1 MKSLHPA
8 PRAARGFTLIELMVV
23 VVIIGVLAAIA
34 LPAYQDRV
42 VSTRRNAAKACIL
55 ERSQFLER
63 FYTTNLTYVGAN
75 PPPCQSQGDLAAFYT
90 FGQVL
95 AARTYT
101 VTATPIGQQLA
112 RDTKCGTLSINNTG
126 VKTKTGSESVD
137 FCW

>member
-8 PRAARGFTLIELMVV
+8 PRASRGFTLIELLVV
-23 VVIIGVLAAIA
+23 VLIIGVLAAIA

-42 VSTRRNAAKACIL
+42 MTTRRNAAKACIL

-63 FYTTNLTYVGAN
+63 FYTTNLTYAGAN
-75 PPPCQSQGDLAAFYT
+75 PPPCQAQGDLATSYT
-90 FGQVL
+90 ITQAL

-101 VTATPIGQQLA
+101 VTATPIGRQLA
-112 RDTKCGTLSINNTG
+112 RDTQCGTLSINNTG
-126 VKTKTGSESVD
+126 VKTKSGSGTVD